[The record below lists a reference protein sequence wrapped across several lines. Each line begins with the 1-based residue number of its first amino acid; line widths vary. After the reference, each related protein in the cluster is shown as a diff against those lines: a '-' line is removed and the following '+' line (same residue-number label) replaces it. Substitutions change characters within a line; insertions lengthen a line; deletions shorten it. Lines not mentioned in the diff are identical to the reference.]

1 MGEDHRTN
9 DTAANGTTRTEDT
22 HSVVQADL
30 AAYAL
35 GVLDRSNCDRI
46 ERHLE
51 ECGECRQ
58 ALLEYEEVMALLPFG
73 LPPAPPPANALPDLL
88 KRIRTEPQEGQDGT
102 RSARTASQAHPVRLG
117 LRLRM
122 PPALQI
128 ALFALVLL
136 FGLIGWGLY
145 LRAQGVFGLSP
156 DQTGGEM
163 LVTPLKG
170 SSAAPAA
177 LGHLMIYPGTRE
189 GELVVSGLPPLPPD
203 RSYQLW
209 FVSPDQT
216 RVSGGVFRVNE
227 HGQATATV
235 TVPQPLTLFRKVGV
249 TEEPLGGS
257 PVPTGRNV
265 LAGDLSPELLQP

>member
-9 DTAANGTTRTEDT
+9 DTAANGTTRAEDT

-46 ERHLE
+46 ERHIE
-51 ECGECRQ
+51 ECSQCRQ

-73 LPPAPPPANALPDLL
+73 LPPAPPPANALHDLL
-88 KRIRTEPQEGQDGT
+88 RRIRNQPQEEQHGP
-102 RSARTASQAHPVRLG
+102 RSARTASQAHHVRLG
-117 LRLRM
+117 LRLSM

-145 LRAQGVFGLSP
+145 LRTSGGPGLFP

-177 LGHLMIYPGTRE
+177 LGHLMIYPDTHE

-216 RVSGGVFRVNE
+216 RVSGGVFRVDE
-227 HGQATATV
+227 HGQAVTTV
-235 TVPQPLTLFRKVGV
+235 NVPQPLTDYRRVGV
-249 TEEPLGGS
+249 TEEPVGGS
-257 PVPTGRNV
+257 PAPTGRNV